1 MHCIFKVRENKSHV
15 QGEKGCGSL
24 GREGLLKVNKR
35 FTVFRKYR
43 HRYRRQYIK
52 YSDKILDVG
61 EWGPSEWAR
70 CWLRCQMLRRR

>member
-35 FTVFRKYR
+35 FTVFFGSTDIVIIGSTLSI
-43 HRYRRQYIK
+43 QIK
-52 YSDKILDVG
+52 YEMSDSGDRLNGLGVG
-61 EWGPSEWAR
+61 
-70 CWLRCQMLRRR
+70 